1 VLSTPPAFV
10 LSQDQT
16 LQTKTNPHPQKAQAE
31 FNQNNLNPTKRHQK
45 TGITKKQ
52 TTPSTREVS
61 GMAKKQQ
68 QKQNHQTHY

>member
-16 LQTKTNPHPQKAQAE
+16 LQTKTPPTGGE
-31 FNQNNLNPTKRHQK
+31 FNQNNPNPTKRHQK
-45 TGITKKQ
+45 LASKK

>member
-1 VLSTPPAFV
+1 MG
-10 LSQDQT
+10 
-16 LQTKTNPHPQKAQAE
+16 E

-45 TGITKKQ
+45 LASKNK